1 MVQVVDGRQKQWV
14 SLDFR
19 GVPNPIAKEG
29 VAPNEV
35 IVLSQLTRALQEEQ
49 AARAAERAAANAA
62 LATETQ
68 ARIDGDTLAEQRL
81 ATCRWVTSKEKL
93 KFYSDALFLTPQ
105 EVILG
110 I

>member
-1 MVQVVDGRQKQWV
+1 M
-14 SLDFR
+14 L
-19 GVPNPIAKEG
+19 
-29 VAPNEV
+29 
-35 IVLSQLTRALQEEQ
+35 QLERWKSHLLMLQ
-49 AARAAERAAANAA
+49 
-62 LATETQ
+62 
-68 ARIDGDTLAEQRL
+68 DTLAEQRL